1 MTKLTKSISSM
12 PQSYW
17 QCVLPPS
24 LLKEQGGDF
33 DSAIERIRVTLAFPH
48 LSDRERA
55 LILALASAKR
65 TFASGAQS
73 LATRGPA
80 LAPIARQNIERATD
94 RAEREFM
101 DRRAA
106 LQTLLARGLG
116 LTAAQHEYL
125 GELMRYEV
133 RIRE

>member
-1 MTKLTKSISSM
+1 M
-12 PQSYW
+12 PAAYW
-17 QCVLPPS
+17 QCVLPQS
-24 LLKEQGGDF
+24 LLRDGGDF
-33 DSAIERIRVTLAFPH
+33 DAAIERIRVTLGFPH

-73 LATRGPA
+73 LATRGAA
-80 LAPIARQNIERATD
+80 LRPSVRKNLELATD

-106 LQTLLARGLG
+106 LQILLSRGLG

-125 GELMRYEV
+125 GELMRVEV
-133 RIRE
+133 RLPEKD

>member
-1 MTKLTKSISSM
+1 M
-12 PQSYW
+12 PESFW

-24 LLKEQGGDF
+24 LLRDHDGDS
-33 DSAIERIRVTLAFPH
+33 DAAIERIRITLGFPH

-73 LATRGPA
+73 LAARGDA
-80 LAPIARQNIERATD
+80 LSPTAKRNLERATD

-106 LQTLLARGLG
+106 LQTFLARGLG
-116 LTAAQHEYL
+116 LTAAQHEYI
-125 GELMRYEV
+125 GELMRFEV
-133 RIRE
+133 RLRD